1 MIFLYLIIFVIACF
15 VLIKSGGFLVK
26 ILIMLSRYFKLTEY
40 VFSFVLMAF
49 ATSVPE
55 LFVGITSGIRG
66 LSNISLG
73 NIIGANLINLTL
85 TLGIIVIVSKGLKIQ
100 SKIAKKDAWIV
111 LFISL
116 LPLLLLF
123 DKNLSRGEGVL
134 LVLVFAWYIYRIL
147 KDKDAFHKRMDHMK
161 RNVGAYIKLV
171 KNFLYFFIAFIFLI
185 ISSLVVVETAK
196 LIAIELYLP
205 LALVGI
211 ILVAIGTSL
220 PELVFGVRA
229 AVTKHEGL
237 SLGTLIGSIVVNST
251 FILGLVAIIHP
262 IQLESLNVVYIGGFF
277 MIVSI
282 LLVNIFISSKEKI
295 SWKQG
300 LFLILFYVAFLIVEF
315 LFRG

>member
-161 RNVGAYIKLV
+161 RDVGAYIKLV

>member
-1 MIFLYLIIFVIACF
+1 MYLIIFVIACF

-161 RNVGAYIKLV
+161 RDVGAYIKLV

>member
-161 RNVGAYIKLV
+161 RDVGAYIKLV

-262 IQLESLNVVYIGGFF
+262 IQLESLNVIYIGGFF
-277 MIVSI
+277 MVVSI